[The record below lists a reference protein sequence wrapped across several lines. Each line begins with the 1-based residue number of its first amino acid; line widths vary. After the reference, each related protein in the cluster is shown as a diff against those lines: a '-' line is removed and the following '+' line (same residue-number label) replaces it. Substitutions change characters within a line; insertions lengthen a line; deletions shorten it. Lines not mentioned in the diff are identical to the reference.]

1 MISWRYD
8 NMKVKKLIA
17 GIIAITIAAS
27 TFIGVSISA
36 DAANN
41 FVLMGNVAEQVC
53 ERDDIPTLKN
63 GVSESISL
71 KSGEKIYNFNSNRIL
86 SGGWYYKLPV
96 SSNGKAVI
104 DISANGGSCKNVFF
118 INCDEKNYVYKMLES
133 SNDFFTTQTG
143 ESCYG
148 SILYGNKDTFPQEG
162 QHKNDEKLIYC
173 ASLQCENYVGSFS
186 FDVKKGNYILA
197 IYQDNDNEKCKVTIT
212 ASYPSSNDTRITD
225 ISELTIGKI
234 PTQTYTGKAIKP
246 SITIKDGN
254 KKLVSGTDY
263 TVTYKNNT
271 KPGKA
276 TATITGKG
284 NYTGTKTLTFKIV
297 PKKVT
302 LTGKTSGT
310 KEALSWKKST
320 GAAGYEIYY
329 SADGGKFRKLTTVKG
344 TKYSAE
350 MTAAGTYKFKVR
362 PYVRINGKKVYG
374 QWSNT
379 VSCK

>member
-1 MISWRYD
+1 
-8 NMKVKKLIA
+8 MKLKKVLAGLMAAVIA
-17 GIIAITIAAS
+17 VTAS
-27 TFIGVSISA
+27 VCGMSVSA
-36 DAANN
+36 GA
-41 FVLMGNVAEQVC
+41 
-53 ERDDIPTLKN
+53 
-63 GVSESISL
+63 VSEKKEYSGSWFEFPSL
-71 KSGEKIYNFNSNRIL
+71 RFKSSDDTRESGIYYEDAVGEKGTYAYVLEDVKPSDIVTFSYTTKSGEERIIDVKLRSYKIYDIAMLGYSELDRRYNTVRQLGICRSGTSVNKIIDEYNYDLEYMIKTQAAPEDWVFKKTTL
-86 SGGWYYKLPV
+86 S
-96 SSNGKAVI
+96 
-104 DISANGGSCKNVFF
+104 DISGIKAANEYP
-118 INCDEKNYVYKMLES
+118 DETDKYFEWKITIEPGKDSDS
-133 SNDFFTTQTG
+133 SNDISDTQFTT
-143 ESCYG
+143 
-148 SILYGNKDTFPQEG
+148 I
-162 QHKNDEKLIYC
+162 KN
-173 ASLQCENYVGSFS
+173 
-186 FDVKKGNYILA
+186 
-197 IYQDNDNEKCKVTIT
+197 
-212 ASYPSSNDTRITD
+212 
-225 ISELTIGKI
+225 
-234 PTQTYTGKAIKP
+234 QTYTGKALKP

-276 TATITGKG
+276 TVTITGKG
-284 NYTGTKTLTFKIV
+284 DYTGTKTLTFKIV

-329 SADGGKFRKLTTVKG
+329 SVGGGKLRKLTTVKG

>member
-1 MISWRYD
+1 
-8 NMKVKKLIA
+8 MKLKKILAGVMAAVIA
-17 GIIAITIAAS
+17 VTASVCGMSVSAGAITKTITYTGQGYIPPLFVYENEKNNAFISSDGYESGSVIEFVQESKADTRLMEDIKPTDII
-27 TFIGVSISA
+27 TFSIIL
-36 DAANN
+36 DNGKEK
-41 FVLMGNVAEQVC
+41 VLDVC
-53 ERDDIPTLKN
+53 FGTTN
-63 GVSESISL
+63 Y
-71 KSGEKIYNFNSNRIL
+71 KSPIL
-86 SGGWYYKLPV
+86 SSYKMLGKTQGAFCSGISV
-96 SSNGKAVI
+96 QEMIDQYNKDLADVHWLNEFKNVKDITFNNISSINVYNDFEDFNDYGSYTWKITIEPGDKNSTDNSAAI
-104 DISANGGSCKNVFF
+104 DISDLK
-118 INCDEKNYVYKMLES
+118 
-133 SNDFFTTQTG
+133 
-143 ESCYG
+143 
-148 SILYGNKDTFPQEG
+148 
-162 QHKNDEKLIYC
+162 
-173 ASLQCENYVGSFS
+173 
-186 FDVKKGNYILA
+186 
-197 IYQDNDNEKCKVTIT
+197 
-212 ASYPSSNDTRITD
+212 
-225 ISELTIGKI
+225 IGKLSN
-234 PTQTYTGKAIKP
+234 QTYTGKALKP

-276 TATITGKG
+276 TVTITGKG

-329 SADGGKFRKLTTVKG
+329 STDGGKFRKLTTVKG

>member
-1 MISWRYD
+1 
-8 NMKVKKLIA
+8 MKLKKVLAGLMAAVIA
-17 GIIAITIAAS
+17 MGS
-27 TFIGVSISA
+27 FMVSIANA
-36 DAANN
+36 DY
-41 FVLMGNVAEQVC
+41 FPSDPDVIDPMCKKTNVSVW
-53 ERDDIPTLKN
+53 KN
-63 GVSESISL
+63 GETKTLTLVEANI
-71 KSGEKIYNFNSNRIL
+71 KNT
-86 SGGWYYKLPV
+86 GWYYSIPV
-96 SSNGKAVI
+96 SSSGIVEVNVTTYNPDCVNIILVNSDQQSYKNQDFDDSNWDFIDSNVGKADGYRI
-104 DISANGGSCKNVFF
+104 WGDKN
-118 INCDEKNYVYKMLES
+118 
-133 SNDFFTTQTG
+133 
-143 ESCYG
+143 
-148 SILYGNKDTFPQEG
+148 GNKEVIQYQACVKGGNAGDGTDADSYSG
-162 QHKNDEKLIYC
+162 L
-173 ASLQCENYVGSFS
+173 LSFE
-186 FDVKKGNYILA
+186 VKKNNYILA
-197 IYQDNDNEKCKVTIT
+197 VFPDGDFGNRKVTLSVT
-212 ASYPSSNDTRITD
+212 YPSSSDKSSND
-225 ISELTIGKI
+225 ISELSINKI
-234 PTQTYTGKAIKP
+234 TSKSYTGKALKP

-329 SADGGKFRKLTTVKG
+329 STDGGKFRKLTTVKG